1 MTWIKTVDPKKA
13 NGRTKQVYESIL
25 EKRGHIANVFVA
37 EGMEPEALAHQVDL
51 YLELML
57 GQGPLSREEREMIAV
72 MVSAANKSP
81 YGTIHHAEALEKVEE
96 DPEALTKMLAEFV
109 SRNEAPRTKAL
120 LAYAAKL
127 TLAPREVTEEDI
139 KDLRDAGLSD
149 QEILRANLV
158 ASYFNFLNRV
168 TLGLGV
174 QVEKVDA
181 RKYKY

>member
-13 NGRTKQVYESIL
+13 SGRTKEVYDSIR
-25 EKRGHIANVFVA
+25 ERRGHIANVFLA

-57 GQGPLSREEREMIAV
+57 GEGPLSREEREMIAV

-81 YGTIHHAEALEKVEE
+81 YGTIHHSEALEKVEG
-96 DPEALTKMLAEFV
+96 DPEALAKVLAEFM

-120 LAYAAKL
+120 LAYAAKV

-139 KDLRDAGLSD
+139 KDLREAGLTD
-149 QEILRANLV
+149 QEVLRANLI

-174 QVEKVDA
+174 QVENVSA